1 MNKKYVYTSFF
12 ILILIAVSLVFLK
25 VISPFVMDIFLAL
38 LFTHFFFPLKKLFN
52 NKVNSRIAGALT
64 IFTIIFIVV
73 IPVGSIMVMVSSEIS
88 QLYMLF
94 LEKWPEVQDNI
105 AKKSQLDFISQIPI
119 IGPEISKETVIDF
132 LKSIAQSVT
141 GLATYSLSFL
151 KSILLNLSNLLLHFM
166 FTLLLTYY
174 MLVDHDRIMDF
185 VNHIIPLHQD
195 NLDEMYSEIEK
206 TGNATIKGTFLIG
219 LIEGTFGAI
228 LLTIVGVQSSMLW
241 GVAMFFLSMIPLIG
255 ITVVLIPFAIYF
267 LLTGSIGYGIMILIV
282 GISGVTFTQNI
293 LKPKFVGDESGLH
306 QGIVLISSIGGISTF
321 GLIGF
326 LIGPMVAT
334 LFFVIWKQFALKY
347 GE

>member
-1 MNKKYVYTSFF
+1 
-12 ILILIAVSLVFLK
+12 
-25 VISPFVMDIFLAL
+25 
-38 LFTHFFFPLKKLFN
+38 
-52 NKVNSRIAGALT
+52 
-64 IFTIIFIVV
+64 
-73 IPVGSIMVMVSSEIS
+73 MVSSEIS
-88 QLYMLF
+88 QLYTIF
-94 LEKWPEVQDNI
+94 LEKWPELQQNI
-105 AKKSQLDFISQIPI
+105 EEKSHLDFVSQIPI
-119 IGPEISKETVIDF
+119 IGPEISKETIIEF
-132 LKSIAQSVT
+132 LKTIAKSIT
-141 GLATYSLSFL
+141 GLATYSLSFV
-151 KSILLNLSNLLLHFM
+151 KSIVLNLSNLALHSM

-174 MLVDHDRIMDF
+174 MLVDHDRIMEF
-185 VNHIIPLHQD
+185 VNHIIPLQQD
-195 NLDEMYSEIEK
+195 DLDEIYGEVEK

-228 LLTIVGVQSSMLW
+228 ILMIAGIQSAVLW

-255 ITVVLIPFAIYF
+255 ITVILIPFAIYF
-267 LLTGSIGYGIMILIV
+267 LLTGSVATGIIVLII

-326 LIGPMVAT
+326 LIGPMIAT